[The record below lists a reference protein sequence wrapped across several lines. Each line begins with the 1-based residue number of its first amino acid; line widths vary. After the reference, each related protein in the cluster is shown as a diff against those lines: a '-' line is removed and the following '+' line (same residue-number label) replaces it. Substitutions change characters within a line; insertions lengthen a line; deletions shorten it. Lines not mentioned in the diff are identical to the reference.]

1 MYAAILKV
9 LTCIG
14 IIPTTRVQMHI
25 VNVITALFSSLAIT
39 LISLQTYLSGI
50 ITDKKREYLK
60 IQYTCLY

>member
-14 IIPTTRVQMHI
+14 IIPTTRVQMQI

-50 ITDKKREYLK
+50 ITDKKEN
-60 IQYTCLY
+60 I